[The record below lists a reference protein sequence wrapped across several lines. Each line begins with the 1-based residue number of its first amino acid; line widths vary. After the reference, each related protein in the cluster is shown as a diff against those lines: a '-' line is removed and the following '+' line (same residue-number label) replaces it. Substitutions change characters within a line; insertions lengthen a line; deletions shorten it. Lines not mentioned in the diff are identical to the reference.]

1 MKRFIHLYQVYKVK
15 YILWRYELWQH
26 CQKIKLTMKKQLK
39 NIKNTL
45 RRWKNECDASRTY
58 PKNAQDE
65 W

>member
-1 MKRFIHLYQVYKVK
+1 MKRVIHLYQVYKVK
-15 YILWRYELWQH
+15 YILWS

-45 RRWKNECDASRTY
+45 RRWENECDASRRTY